1 MFKYSAGRQ
10 VGGGGTPH
18 HSPGRA
24 EQRAGPRAPLL
35 KIAAIVSDVQG
46 VRAGEKELKSREGGR
61 RGVTPRGYY
70 RPPCTCSCPP
80 PLTQPCCSPLVPRV
94 PSSLTPGSPVAPL
107 VSLFGPPTLP
117 PPPIP
122 SIWSL
127 FPEPLM
133 VCSLPAPHP
142 PAHPPHPPAPCS
154 QHPVCRYSPHSPPV
168 KLHLNPP
175 PTSPLAQRPP
185 VPLTRFPQGMDNEAG
200 GRGRGWEEE
209 TPRDISAGGR
219 EWGRLARVPGQEPQV
234 VKLRNPKS

>member
-24 EQRAGPRAPLL
+24 EQRVGPRAPLL

-46 VRAGEKELKSREGGR
+46 VRAGEKELKSGEKEGEGWPER
-61 RGVTPRGYY
+61 LLL
-70 RPPCTCSCPP
+70 PPCTCSCPP
-80 PLTQPCCSPLVPRV
+80 PLTQPCCFPLVPRI
-94 PSSLTPGSPVAPL
+94 PSSLTPGSPIAPL
-107 VSLFGPPTLP
+107 VSLFGP
-117 PPPIP
+117 
-122 SIWSL
+122 
-127 FPEPLM
+127 
-133 VCSLPAPHP
+133 
-142 PAHPPHPPAPCS
+142 CS
-154 QHPVCRYSPHSPPV
+154 QHLVCRYSPHSPHL

-185 VPLTRFPQGMDNEAG
+185 VPLTRFPQGMDDEAG

-209 TPRDISAGGR
+209 TPRDFSAGGR

-234 VKLRNPKS
+234 VKLRNTKS